1 LKKKNREWFQS
12 SIGTTFC
19 FNIQLTKINMKI
31 SFAITVKDELTE
43 LDRLLNKL
51 FQFKRPEDEIVIV
64 FDKNN
69 GSHQV
74 EDYLRAKSVSQSLFR
89 WYPYKFEG
97 HFADLK
103 NFLTSQC
110 TGDYVFNIDADEY
123 PEDYLLNMLPKV
135 LEQNPQIDVFLVP
148 RVNTVEGIT
157 EEHIKKWN
165 WKLDEEGRI
174 NFPDFQWRVYRRTSD
189 ITWVNKVHERLSGYK
204 TFTAIPAYKEWSLI
218 HPKSIS
224 KQESQNKFYD
234 TLS

>member
-1 LKKKNREWFQS
+1 
-12 SIGTTFC
+12 
-19 FNIQLTKINMKI
+19 MKI
-31 SFAITVKDELTE
+31 SFGITVKDELIE

-51 FQFKRPEDEIVIV
+51 YKYKRVEDEIVII
-64 FDKNN
+64 FDSNN
-69 GSHQV
+69 GSVQV
-74 EDYLRAKSVSQSLFR
+74 EEYLRAKSVSQSLFR
-89 WYPYKFEG
+89 WYPYKFKG

-110 TGDYVFNIDADEY
+110 TGDYVFSIDADEY
-123 PEDYLLNMLPKV
+123 PEEYLMVMLPKV
-135 LEQNPQIDVFLVP
+135 LENNPEIDVFLVP

-157 EEHIKKWN
+157 DDHIKKWN

-174 NFPDFQWRVYRRTSD
+174 NFPDFQFRAYKRSEN
-189 ITWVNKVHERLSGYK
+189 ITWVNKVHEKLSGYK
-204 TFTAIPAYKEWSLI
+204 TFTALPTYKEWSLI

>member
-1 LKKKNREWFQS
+1 
-12 SIGTTFC
+12 
-19 FNIQLTKINMKI
+19 MKI
-31 SFAITVKDELTE
+31 SFGITVKDELIE

-51 FQFKRPEDEIVIV
+51 YKYKRVEDEIVII
-64 FDKNN
+64 FDSNN
-69 GSHQV
+69 GSVQV
-74 EDYLRAKSVSQSLFR
+74 EEYLRAKSVSQSLFR

-123 PEDYLLNMLPKV
+123 PEEYLIAMLPKV
-135 LEQNPQIDVFLVP
+135 LENNPEIDVFLVP

-157 EEHIKKWN
+157 DDHIKKWN

-174 NFPDFQWRVYRRTSD
+174 NFPDFQQRAYKRSEN
-189 ITWVNKVHERLSGYK
+189 ITWVNKVHEKLSGYK

-224 KQESQNKFYD
+224 KQESQNNYYQ
-234 TLS
+234 TL